1 MTVCVDKTDKL
12 HLWSFWVKFDI
23 CPPCY
28 YLNFPFGITHDWKR
42 KYFKL
47 RIWKHYFIFVL
58 SSKVSVFPSRLM
70 PQLTFL
76 AANNNYLI
84 AKQLQGLH
92 FRPEE
97 YKSRWKRQAPL
108 QVSMEGIELLGFL
121 VFRNQQRIQIRFQE
135 FVFWRNGFI
144 L

>member
-1 MTVCVDKTDKL
+1 
-12 HLWSFWVKFDI
+12 
-23 CPPCY
+23 
-28 YLNFPFGITHDWKR
+28 
-42 KYFKL
+42 
-47 RIWKHYFIFVL
+47 
-58 SSKVSVFPSRLM
+58 M

-121 VFRNQQRIQIRFQE
+121 VSEHKIE
-135 FVFWRNGFI
+135 TFVFWINGFI